1 MQLVQQVQ
9 VDIRNKDHLR
19 IGRRFGSPSVRRK
32 SEVARGE
39 DPGTCVLNVHVMH
52 FGQVAHTAGDHYE
65 AFVFNGAGVGTD
77 LYARIGVLRIREERY
92 EKNLH
97 SFGGHNAREFRKL
110 YVVADQYADFR
121 AIRLEC
127 ANRLAAAQSPTF
139 HLVGRD
145 V

>member
-77 LYARIGVLRIREERY
+77 LYAGSREDIERILNGDTETL
-92 EKNLH
+92 
-97 SFGGHNAREFRKL
+97 RKL
-110 YVVADQYADFR
+110 LDAGRYGIGGASIF
-121 AIRLEC
+121 
-127 ANRLAAAQSPTF
+127 
-139 HLVGRD
+139 LVKKS
-145 V
+145 